1 MMKLRSWREIRVMM
15 KWRFPNLTDSDF
27 ETRREDNEEMLDRLA
42 AKIQKTRVELEFLLA
57 ELQKC

>member
-15 KWRFPNLTDSDF
+15 KWRFPNLIDSDF

>member
-1 MMKLRSWREIRVMM
+1 MQLRSWREIRVMM

-27 ETRREDNEEMLDRLA
+27 DVIEKDKEEVLDLLA
-42 AKIQKTRVELEFLLA
+42 AKIQKTRAELESLFA

>member
-1 MMKLRSWREIRVMM
+1 MM

-27 ETRREDNEEMLDRLA
+27 EARTDDNEEMLDKLA